1 MLDRHFVASVMLGL
15 LAGTLGTVA
24 YVAGRRRLRRY
35 RGRPATR
42 MALDLA
48 LLFGISLLALILILS
63 VNSWLARVRASYNPQ
78 ILVLSMLAPLA
89 IASLVAERR
98 VRREQRH

>member
-1 MLDRHFVASVMLGL
+1 
-15 LAGTLGTVA
+15 
-24 YVAGRRRLRRY
+24 
-35 RGRPATR
+35 